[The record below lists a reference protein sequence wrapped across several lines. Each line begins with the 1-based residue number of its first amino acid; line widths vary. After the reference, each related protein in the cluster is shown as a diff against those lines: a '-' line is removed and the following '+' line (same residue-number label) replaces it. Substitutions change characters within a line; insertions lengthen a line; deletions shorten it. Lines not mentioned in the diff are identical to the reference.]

1 MVNKQ
6 REKKAKDLVKYYIGT
21 KENLKNVSVIADHYR
36 EGEIKTIRSAK
47 TMINNLTG
55 RGTGQQKVKSKI
67 QELTDKKREHIR
79 DHHIELDVS
88 LKVSALNDKVKNI
101 TIKPK
106 SIGIKA
112 ASDFKNVIVKAFNQ
126 ALNKV
131 GNDKMYSVVA
141 SITIFGEE
149 GQPVHAT
156 SKPCKNHTN
165 QTEFNN
171 WLSHFMDRIM
181 IIMQSLDITK
191 LKEFYLKFNFN
202 FIEIPTGAG
211 SHATQDRTTTTI
223 LKKSVIKIVNNDN
236 NCFFHALAVK

>member
-1 MVNKQ
+1 MQ
-6 REKKAKDLVKYYIGT
+6 HLI
-21 KENLKNVSVIADHYR
+21 
-36 EGEIKTIRSAK
+36 
-47 TMINNLTG
+47 
-55 RGTGQQKVKSKI
+55 
-67 QELTDKKREHIR
+67 
-79 DHHIELDVS
+79 
-88 LKVSALNDKVKNI
+88 SALNNKVKNI

-191 LKEFYLKFNFN
+191 LQEFDLKFN

-211 SHATQDRTTTTI
+211 SHATQDRTKACI
-223 LKKSVIKIVNNDN
+223 FLKKSVIKITNNDN
-236 NCFFHALAVK
+236 NCFFMLQLFYEMKIIHNINTSKKVDLSEMQQPMNYVKNVI